1 MNKECA
7 IVQNLIP
14 LVNDEVT
21 SDESKEFVLKHCEY
35 CQDCKKTL
43 DVPLFS
49 EESLNKKWYKKIKKT
64 SVIFL
69 ILFILLTCSFN
80 GTKSQFQNFIF
91 MPLIVFLYLLELLFM
106 FSICFFKGI
115 LFLI

>member
-91 MPLIVFLYLLELLFM
+91 MPLIVFLYLLE
-106 FSICFFKGI
+106 
-115 LFLI
+115 